1 MDQYEDIDIFE
12 IDEALPPSKD
22 VVDMDSGFDKL
33 GKFMTTPGNLPYP
46 EFLSPMYKVIAQGTD
61 KVYDFSERLKELGPL
76 TRQML
81 PGGNIAYL
89 IGQYGV
95 GENIPKTF
103 AKMELGE
110 PITPL
115 EGLEA
120 TLIGLDLTGV
130 YAGGKVLAKG
140 AYNNIIK
147 MLSKKGV
154 SEEAAASLATK
165 ALVSDPKLIDEYAG
179 AKDVEELSD
188 EAKDKLGVGA
198 SLTPKQVKNIANK
211 TMKEKGYTDIYGQPE
226 SVSLASD
233 LYSPGNKILQERS
246 KYMETVEPMYARILQ
261 TSKTQSGG
269 NLDEVKGYANLQADK
284 YGDKNL
290 VKFLSNEYDDAVEVI
305 NSIPEFKIQKTG
317 ETYKERFV
325 PRKDMDKA
333 AKIYADIVN
342 GDDEVLKIALANVYP
357 TDKPRVAGAAT
368 SIGYKIQNKAKS
380 LINDFSAWTDF
391 KRKHP
396 LRSGA
401 SLEKTKRLNLA
412 VDAIDAYKKNNP
424 KSVGIEINLKKLEEI
439 LSPIEEYKDVFRKI
453 DDDILEKK
461 FLDKTGE
468 NYKNLTLEEKRL
480 LALRAAR
487 PGEFTAIREYLKQSG
502 LPLARPLSLRKELFG
517 NKFKKIKLDLSDL
530 QKVVYQNKQKETY
543 EIINDLADIP
553 IDGSQK
559 VKDWLRST
567 TQRMKANYTTEDEI
581 INQVQK
587 IDSQKLA
594 NLILKRE
601 KANLQA
607 DAFMDEYEDIAK
619 VFDGDFNPAAFEFQ
633 LGHIK
638 ALEDS
643 INASLDMENL
653 MVISKEANLLD
664 NEVRNYVKTKINQI
678 NEQMSKGLT
687 RDNFSKVESLIDDLK
702 QIDEIA
708 KEEGVLTSIKGQTFG
723 DETLKESESI
733 FSGDEGL
740 FMAQGGMAK
749 NFSYGGGVTEDLDIF
764 EAQEDSFPEGSYQ
777 TANLMIPFFKLFGK
791 APPHTTAPIP
801 TPKEKL
807 VNPTKK
813 QKESL
818 ESETI
823 KRAQEDVF
831 DPTPN
836 DSLGI
841 AIEKP
846 ITITPIT
853 KQPMTSVFYSD
864 VDRLLSRPDTP
875 KTFNSKQ
882 EFFDFLNKNNIRK
895 SESTDYRIPQ
905 ILKLFGDNDPIDT
918 ATILTQIRTAP
929 ISGMRV
935 HATGQGSDIINPNGA
950 SSTRYTGYAEN
961 GFIEGSQRERILY
974 INRNQLPGDSGD
986 YPQSMFGGENI
997 SRHDF
1002 GIPNEEN
1009 TYIVGWTRLTD
1020 RYGYVPPKV
1029 TGPETQINLRQT
1041 TKELNKNKKSLKG
1054 LYAEARSK
1062 LARLANQRGMSQAD
1076 INDIDIDFGSD
1087 TPKLSVIAKYAD
1099 QLDEISPG
1107 LVDQMDELIVKN
1119 RGLQEQINKAS
1130 GVDPSGVVRVTFA
1143 DEIQSDILQAAAMR
1157 KQQLAAALRK
1167 IQEEGKEST
1176 NLQGLNRV
1184 SEAALNFFEENKSVF
1199 RPLEKSPEE
1208 MKLLNKQMLKLDE
1221 EVDNLVNKYIAT
1233 RELDDAELARLGTL
1247 LNDNID
1253 KMLNEVMTIDGATM
1267 SGLFPDLPLK
1277 NREEWADALIKKDLY
1292 ELAYRKFVLKD
1303 PNASDYYATSTS
1315 QPVIKRYGFEGDAAT
1330 SKELRDLDKQQRFDT
1345 FKNTG
1350 EFKSSKYKGIGMD
1363 EFYGGPNAVDEN
1375 GKHYTS
1381 TIEKI
1386 LKKQAK
1392 ENNSEVITMPVQLK
1406 KGSKSQYQVTDQNGN
1421 MVATL
1426 TNEDQARE
1434 LMRTNPNYQIKP
1446 ISIPDKKSMEPVFA
1460 IKITEEML
1468 ESFATHKAKG
1478 GLVSNIDIFEVA

>member
-1 MDQYEDIDIFE
+1 MNPTQQADFVAKRNEINQAIDNIQDVPIRGE
-12 IDEALPPSKD
+12 VAKD
-22 VVDMDSGFDKL
+22 WL
-33 GKFMTTPGNLPYP
+33 RMTTERMRANYMN
-46 EFLSPMYKVIAQGTD
+46 EAQI
-61 KVYDFSERLKELGPL
+61 
-76 TRQML
+76 M
-81 PGGNIAYL
+81 N
-89 IGQYGV
+89 
-95 GENIPKTF
+95 
-103 AKMELGE
+103 
-110 PITPL
+110 
-115 EGLEA
+115 
-120 TLIGLDLTGV
+120 
-130 YAGGKVLAKG
+130 
-140 AYNNIIK
+140 
-147 MLSKKGV
+147 
-154 SEEAAASLATK
+154 
-165 ALVSDPKLIDEYAG
+165 
-179 AKDVEELSD
+179 
-188 EAKDKLGVGA
+188 
-198 SLTPKQVKNIANK
+198 QVKNIDANK
-211 TMKEKGYTDIYGQPE
+211 
-226 SVSLASD
+226 LA
-233 LYSPGNKILQERS
+233 E
-246 KYMETVEPMYARILQ
+246 
-261 TSKTQSGG
+261 
-269 NLDEVKGYANLQADK
+269 
-284 YGDKNL
+284 
-290 VKFLSNEYDDAVEVI
+290 
-305 NSIPEFKIQKTG
+305 
-317 ETYKERFV
+317 
-325 PRKDMDKA
+325 
-333 AKIYADIVN
+333 
-342 GDDEVLKIALANVYP
+342 
-357 TDKPRVAGAAT
+357 
-368 SIGYKIQNKAKS
+368 
-380 LINDFSAWTDF
+380 
-391 KRKHP
+391 
-396 LRSGA
+396 
-401 SLEKTKRLNLA
+401 
-412 VDAIDAYKKNNP
+412 
-424 KSVGIEINLKKLEEI
+424 
-439 LSPIEEYKDVFRKI
+439 
-453 DDDILEKK
+453 
-461 FLDKTGE
+461 
-468 NYKNLTLEEKRL
+468 L
-480 LALRAAR
+480 L
-487 PGEFTAIREYLKQSG
+487 
-502 LPLARPLSLRKELFG
+502 
-517 NKFKKIKLDLSDL
+517 
-530 QKVVYQNKQKETY
+530 
-543 EIINDLADIP
+543 
-553 IDGSQK
+553 
-559 VKDWLRST
+559 
-567 TQRMKANYTTEDEI
+567 
-581 INQVQK
+581 
-587 IDSQKLA
+587 
-594 NLILKRE
+594 LKRE
-601 KANLQA
+601 KANMQA
-607 DAFMDEYEDIAK
+607 QNFADEYEDIAK
-619 VFDGDFNPAAFEFQ
+619 VFDGDFNPAALEFQ

-643 INASLDMENL
+643 INTSLDMENL

-678 NEQMSKGLT
+678 DEQMSKGLT
-687 RDNFSKVESLIDDLK
+687 RDSFSKVNSLIDDLK

-777 TANLMIPFFKLFGK
+777 TANLMVPFFKLFGK

-836 DSLGI
+836 DSLG
-841 AIEKP
+841 AIEQP

-950 SSTRYTGYAEN
+950 VNVRYAGYAEN

-974 INRNQLPGDSGD
+974 MNRNQLPGDSGD
-986 YPQSMFGGENI
+986 YPDSMFGGENI
-997 SRHDF
+997 ARHNF
-1002 GIPNEEN
+1002 GIPNEDN

-1041 TKELNKNKKSLKG
+1041 TKELNKNQKSLKG

-1143 DEIQSDILQAAAMR
+1143 DQIQSDILQAAAMR

-1184 SEAALNFFEENKSVF
+1184 AEATLNFFEENKSVF

-1208 MKLLNKQMLKLDE
+1208 MKLLNQQMIKLDE

-1350 EFKSSKYKGIGMD
+1350 EFISSKYKGNGMD

-1381 TIEKI
+1381 TMEKI

>member
-33 GKFMTTPGNLPYP
+33 GRFMTTPGNLPYP
-46 EFLSPMYKVIAQGTD
+46 EFLSPMYKAIAQGTD

-76 TRQML
+76 NRQML
-81 PGGNIAYL
+81 PGGNIMYM
-89 IGQYGV
+89 IGQYGI

-115 EGLEA
+115 DGLEA
-120 TLIGLDLTGV
+120 SLLALDLGGV

-165 ALVSDPKLIDEYAG
+165 AVVSDPKLIDEYAG
-179 AKDVEELSD
+179 AKDIEELSD

-198 SLTPKQVKNIANK
+198 SLTPDQVKDIANK
-211 TMKEKGYTDIYGQPE
+211 TMEEKGYTDIYGQPE
-226 SVSLASD
+226 NISLASD
-233 LYSPGNKILQERS
+233 FYSPGNKILQERS
-246 KYMETVEPMYARILQ
+246 KYMETVTPIYERIMQ
-261 TSKTQSGG
+261 VSKQQG
-269 NLDEVKGYANLQADK
+269 KGKGLGTLEGEK
-284 YGDKNL
+284 YGNKEF
-290 VKFLSNEYDDAVEVI
+290 VKYQVGDYDEATNVI
-305 NSIPEFKIQKTG
+305 NSLPEFKIGSDATEEQ
-317 ETYKERFV
+317 FN
-325 PRKDMDKA
+325 A
-333 AKIYADIVN
+333 AGKIYAQIVN
-342 GDDEVLKIALANVYP
+342 GNDDVLKIALNNFYD
-357 TDKPRVAGAAT
+357 TGT
-368 SIGYKIQNKAKS
+368 YGTTGYKVRKAALSNINDAKAWTQFGQQHPLRKGNSLNKAK
-380 LINDFSAWTDF
+380 
-391 KRKHP
+391 
-396 LRSGA
+396 
-401 SLEKTKRLNLA
+401 RLNK
-412 VDAIDAYKKNNP
+412 AIKLIEDYKKNNP
-424 KSVGIEINLKKLEEI
+424 NSSGIEINFKKLEEI
-439 LSPIEEYKDVFRKI
+439 LGNHEEYAAVFR
-453 DDDILEKK
+453 EATPES
-461 FLDKTGE
+461 LDKIKKSKAKTFPNMTDDE
-468 NYKNLTLEEKRL
+468 AKSFFVQQKYQ
-480 LALRAAR
+480 
-487 PGEFTAIREYLKQSG
+487 GEFNALQKYLNDTDM
-502 LPLARPLSLRKELFG
+502 PLARAFSLRKG
-517 NKFKKIKLDLSDL
+517 AKGSDKRVKLNLDATQQADFVA
-530 QKVVYQNKQKETY
+530 KRN
-543 EIINDLADIP
+543 EINEAIGDIQDVP
-553 IDGSQK
+553 IRGE
-559 VKDWLRST
+559 VAKDWLRMT
-567 TQRMKANYTTEDEI
+567 TERMRANYMNEAQI
-581 INQVQK
+581 MNQVK
-587 IDSQKLA
+587 NIDANKLA
-594 NLILKRE
+594 ELLLKRE
-601 KANLQA
+601 KANMQA
-607 DAFMDEYEDIAK
+607 QNFADEYEDIAK
-619 VFDGDFNPAAFEFQ
+619 VFDGDFNPAALEFQ

-643 INASLDMENL
+643 INTSLDMENL

-678 NEQMSKGLT
+678 DEQMSKGLT
-687 RDNFSKVESLIDDLK
+687 RDSFSKVNSLIDDLK

-708 KEEGVLTSIKGQTFG
+708 KEEGVLTSIKGKTFG

-749 NFSYGGGVTEDLDIF
+749 NFAYGGGVTEDLDIF
-764 EAQEDSFPEGSYQ
+764 EAPEDSLPEGSYQ
-777 TANLMIPFFKLFGK
+777 TANLMLPFFKLFGK

-807 VNPTKK
+807 INPTKK

-818 ESETI
+818 ETETI
-823 KRAQEDVF
+823 KRSTEDVF

-836 DSLGI
+836 DRI
-841 AIEKP
+841 NIEESV
-846 ITITPIT
+846 TTTPIT

-895 SESTDYRIPQ
+895 SESMDYRIPQ
-905 ILKLFGDNDPIDT
+905 ILKLFGDTDPIDT
-918 ATILTQIRTAP
+918 ATILTQVRTAP

-935 HATGQGSDIINPNGA
+935 HATGPGSELINPNGA
-950 SSTRYTGYAEN
+950 VSVRYSGYAED

-974 INRNQLPGDSGD
+974 MNRDKLPGDSGD
-986 YPQSMFGGENI
+986 YPQSMFGGEQVN
-997 SRHDF
+997 RHEF
-1002 GIPNEEN
+1002 QIPNEQD

-1020 RYGYVPPKV
+1020 RFGFVPPKV
-1029 TGPETQINLRQT
+1029 TGPETAINLRQT
-1041 TKELNKNKKSLKG
+1041 TKELNKNKRSLQG
-1054 LYAEARSK
+1054 LYAEAK
-1062 LARLANQRGMSQAD
+1062 NKIGRLANQRGMSAAD
-1076 INDIDIDFGSD
+1076 LNDILLDFGGD
-1087 TPKLSVIAKYAD
+1087 TPKLSIIAKYAD
-1099 QLDEISPG
+1099 QLDEVSPG
-1107 LVDQMDELIVKN
+1107 LVNQMDELVVRN
-1119 RGLQEQINKAS
+1119 NELQEQINKAS
-1130 GVDPSGVVRVTFA
+1130 GIDPSGVVRVTYA

-1167 IQEEGKEST
+1167 IQEEGKAST

-1184 SEAALNFFEENKSVF
+1184 AEATINFFEENKSVF

-1208 MKLLNKQMLKLDE
+1208 MKLLNQQMVRLDE
-1221 EVDNLVNKYIAT
+1221 EVDELVNKYIAT
-1233 RELDDAELARLGTL
+1233 RELDDAELAKLGTL

-1292 ELAYRKFVLKD
+1292 ELAYRKYVLKD
-1303 PNASDYYATSTS
+1303 PDASDYYATATS
-1315 QPVIKRYGFEGDAAT
+1315 NPVIERYGFNGNAAT
-1330 SKELRDLDKQQRFDT
+1330 PKELRDIDKQERFDI
-1345 FKNTG
+1345 FKRNG

-1363 EFYGGPNAVDEN
+1363 EFYGGPNTVDEK

-1392 ENNSEVITMPVQLK
+1392 ENNSEVITMPVQVK
-1406 KGSKSQYQVTDQNGN
+1406 RGSKSQYRVTDQNGN

-1434 LMRTNPNYQIKP
+1434 LLRTNPNYQIKP

>member
-1 MDQYEDIDIFE
+1 MDQYENIDIFE
-12 IDEALPPSKD
+12 IDEAFPPSKD

-33 GKFMTTPGNLPYP
+33 GRFMTTPGNLPYP
-46 EFLSPMYKVIAQGTD
+46 KFLSPMYKVMAQGTD
-61 KVYDFSERLKELGPL
+61 KVYDFSERLKELGPVK
-76 TRQML
+76 RQML

-89 IGQYGV
+89 IGQYAV

-115 EGLEA
+115 DGLEA
-120 TLIGLDLTGV
+120 TLIALDLGGV
-130 YAGGKVLAKG
+130 YAGGRVLAKG

-165 ALVSDPKLIDEYAG
+165 AVVSDPKLIDEYAG
-179 AKDVEELSD
+179 AKDIEELSD
-188 EAKDKLGVGA
+188 KAKDKLGVGA
-198 SLTPKQVKNIANK
+198 SLTPKEVKNIANK
-211 TMKEKGYTDIYGQPE
+211 TMEEKGYTDIYGQPE

-233 LYSPGNKILQERS
+233 FYSSGNKILQERS
-246 KYMETVEPMYARILQ
+246 KYMETVTPIYERIMQ
-261 TSKTQSGG
+261 VSKQQG
-269 NLDEVKGYANLQADK
+269 KGKGLGTLEGEK
-284 YGDKNL
+284 YGNKEF
-290 VKFLSNEYDDAVEVI
+290 VKYQVGDYDEATNVI
-305 NSIPEFKIQKTG
+305 NSLPEFKIGPDATEEQ
-317 ETYKERFV
+317 FN
-325 PRKDMDKA
+325 A
-333 AKIYADIVN
+333 AGKIYAQIVN
-342 GDDEVLKIALANVYP
+342 GNDDVLKIALNNFYD
-357 TDKPRVAGAAT
+357 TGT
-368 SIGYKIQNKAKS
+368 YGTTGYKVRKAALSDINDAKAWTQFGQQHPLRKGNSLNKAK
-380 LINDFSAWTDF
+380 
-391 KRKHP
+391 
-396 LRSGA
+396 
-401 SLEKTKRLNLA
+401 RLNK
-412 VDAIDAYKKNNP
+412 AIKLIEDYKKNNP
-424 KSVGIEINLKKLEEI
+424 NSSGIEINFKKLEEI
-439 LSPIEEYKDVFRKI
+439 LGDHEEYAAVFR
-453 DDDILEKK
+453 EATPES
-461 FLDKTGE
+461 LDKIKKSKAKTFPNMTDDE
-468 NYKNLTLEEKRL
+468 AKSLYVQQKYQ
-480 LALRAAR
+480 
-487 PGEFTAIREYLKQSG
+487 GEFNALQKYLNDTDM
-502 LPLARPLSLRKELFG
+502 PLARAFSLRKG
-517 NKFKKIKLDLSDL
+517 AKGSDKRVKLNLNPTQQADFVA
-530 QKVVYQNKQKETY
+530 KRN
-543 EIINDLADIP
+543 EINQAIDNIQDVP
-553 IDGSQK
+553 IRGE
-559 VKDWLRST
+559 VAKDWLRMT
-567 TQRMKANYTTEDEI
+567 TERMRANYMNEAQI
-581 INQVQK
+581 MNQVK
-587 IDSQKLA
+587 NIDANKLA
-594 NLILKRE
+594 ELLLKRE
-601 KANLQA
+601 KANMQA
-607 DAFMDEYEDIAK
+607 QNFADEYEDIAK
-619 VFDGDFNPAAFEFQ
+619 VFDGDFNPAALEFQ

-643 INASLDMENL
+643 INTSLDMENL

-678 NEQMSKGLT
+678 DEQMSKGLT
-687 RDNFSKVESLIDDLK
+687 RDSFSKVNSLIDDLK

-777 TANLMIPFFKLFGK
+777 TANLMVPFFKLFGK

-823 KRAQEDVF
+823 KRSTEDVF

-836 DSLGI
+836 DSLG
-841 AIEKP
+841 AIEQP

-950 SSTRYTGYAEN
+950 VNVRYAGYAEN

-1029 TGPETQINLRQT
+1029 AGPETQINLRQT
-1041 TKELNKNKKSLKG
+1041 TKELNKNQKSLKG

-1315 QPVIKRYGFEGDAAT
+1315 QPIIKRYGFEGNAAT
-1330 SKELRDLDKQQRFDT
+1330 PQDLRTLDKAARLNT
-1345 FKNTG
+1345 FKREGKFTA
-1350 EFKSSKYKGIGMD
+1350 SKFKGIGMD

>member
-1 MDQYEDIDIFE
+1 M
-12 IDEALPPSKD
+12 
-22 VVDMDSGFDKL
+22 
-33 GKFMTTPGNLPYP
+33 
-46 EFLSPMYKVIAQGTD
+46 
-61 KVYDFSERLKELGPL
+61 
-76 TRQML
+76 
-81 PGGNIAYL
+81 
-89 IGQYGV
+89 
-95 GENIPKTF
+95 
-103 AKMELGE
+103 
-110 PITPL
+110 
-115 EGLEA
+115 
-120 TLIGLDLTGV
+120 
-130 YAGGKVLAKG
+130 
-140 AYNNIIK
+140 
-147 MLSKKGV
+147 
-154 SEEAAASLATK
+154 
-165 ALVSDPKLIDEYAG
+165 
-179 AKDVEELSD
+179 
-188 EAKDKLGVGA
+188 
-198 SLTPKQVKNIANK
+198 
-211 TMKEKGYTDIYGQPE
+211 
-226 SVSLASD
+226 
-233 LYSPGNKILQERS
+233 
-246 KYMETVEPMYARILQ
+246 
-261 TSKTQSGG
+261 
-269 NLDEVKGYANLQADK
+269 
-284 YGDKNL
+284 
-290 VKFLSNEYDDAVEVI
+290 
-305 NSIPEFKIQKTG
+305 
-317 ETYKERFV
+317 
-325 PRKDMDKA
+325 
-333 AKIYADIVN
+333 
-342 GDDEVLKIALANVYP
+342 
-357 TDKPRVAGAAT
+357 
-368 SIGYKIQNKAKS
+368 
-380 LINDFSAWTDF
+380 
-391 KRKHP
+391 
-396 LRSGA
+396 
-401 SLEKTKRLNLA
+401 
-412 VDAIDAYKKNNP
+412 
-424 KSVGIEINLKKLEEI
+424 
-439 LSPIEEYKDVFRKI
+439 
-453 DDDILEKK
+453 
-461 FLDKTGE
+461 
-468 NYKNLTLEEKRL
+468 
-480 LALRAAR
+480 
-487 PGEFTAIREYLKQSG
+487 
-502 LPLARPLSLRKELFG
+502 
-517 NKFKKIKLDLSDL
+517 
-530 QKVVYQNKQKETY
+530 
-543 EIINDLADIP
+543 
-553 IDGSQK
+553 
-559 VKDWLRST
+559 
-567 TQRMKANYTTEDEI
+567 
-581 INQVQK
+581 
-587 IDSQKLA
+587 
-594 NLILKRE
+594 
-601 KANLQA
+601 
-607 DAFMDEYEDIAK
+607 
-619 VFDGDFNPAAFEFQ
+619 
-633 LGHIK
+633 
-638 ALEDS
+638 
-643 INASLDMENL
+643 
-653 MVISKEANLLD
+653 
-664 NEVRNYVKTKINQI
+664 
-678 NEQMSKGLT
+678 
-687 RDNFSKVESLIDDLK
+687 
-702 QIDEIA
+702 
-708 KEEGVLTSIKGQTFG
+708 
-723 DETLKESESI
+723 
-733 FSGDEGL
+733 
-740 FMAQGGMAK
+740 
-749 NFSYGGGVTEDLDIF
+749 
-764 EAQEDSFPEGSYQ
+764 
-777 TANLMIPFFKLFGK
+777 
-791 APPHTTAPIP
+791 
-801 TPKEKL
+801 
-807 VNPTKK
+807 
-813 QKESL
+813 

-836 DSLGI
+836 DSLG
-841 AIEKP
+841 AIEQP

-950 SSTRYTGYAEN
+950 VNVRYAGYAEN

-1029 TGPETQINLRQT
+1029 AGPETQINLRQT
-1041 TKELNKNKKSLKG
+1041 TKELNKNQKSLKG

-1107 LVDQMDELIVKN
+1107 LVDQMDELVVKN

-1350 EFKSSKYKGIGMD
+1350 EFRSSKYKGIGMD